1 MSSRVKKIILVFLA
15 VALLFGSS
23 RFQRSLNV
31 DRDRLGLTHAATL
44 ENAPPLLAFTTVAL
58 GGFRG
63 LISNFLWIRANDM
76 QLDDKYF
83 EAAQLANWIT
93 DLEPH
98 FPQVWVF
105 LAWNMSYNISIK
117 FPDFSDRWRWMENGL
132 GLLRDRGLVYNPDSV
147 LIYRELGWFFQNKM
161 GYNLDDANVYFKREW
176 AREMIPFFGNGG
188 TNFSA
193 MINPQTALD
202 RTNAYRMRT
211 IYKLDPAYAQSVDE
225 KWGPLDW
232 RLPEAHAIYWG
243 CRGLDQAKEHP
254 DKVKPDDL
262 VQLRRLIYQ
271 SLYQA
276 FKHGRY
282 IDNPYNT
289 SGYVLGPNLDLIQR
303 TGDAILSLHD
313 EENDPMQKNGYL
325 KVYRSFLKD
334 AVYLLYVDNRI
345 AEANKWYDILRDKY
359 PDIPILDIADS
370 FPTKMTM
377 DEYAEAK
384 VQEEVGDTSQE
395 RTTAVVEGLVNHAYY
410 ELALGQQSR
419 FQGMRRLAMKVYENY
434 VSKTG
439 KLASNAQR
447 IQLPPFETIEQSVVD
462 QLLDVKGKVPYAGR
476 AVIRTYLK
484 MPPETAAPA
493 GTASTNDVPATAAGD
508 TSTNTPES
516 K

>member
-1 MSSRVKKIILVFLA
+1 
-15 VALLFGSS
+15 
-23 RFQRSLNV
+23 
-31 DRDRLGLTHAATL
+31 
-44 ENAPPLLAFTTVAL
+44 
-58 GGFRG
+58 
-63 LISNFLWIRANDM
+63 
-76 QLDDKYF
+76 
-83 EAAQLANWIT
+83 
-93 DLEPH
+93 
-98 FPQVWVF
+98 
-105 LAWNMSYNISIK
+105 
-117 FPDFSDRWRWMENGL
+117 
-132 GLLRDRGLVYNPDSV
+132 
-147 LIYRELGWFFQNKM
+147 
-161 GYNLDDANVYFKREW
+161 
-176 AREMIPFFGNGG
+176 
-188 TNFSA
+188 
-193 MINPQTALD
+193 
-202 RTNAYRMRT
+202 
-211 IYKLDPAYAQSVDE
+211 
-225 KWGPLDW
+225 
-232 RLPEAHAIYWG
+232 
-243 CRGLDQAKEHP
+243 
-254 DKVKPDDL
+254 
-262 VQLRRLIYQ
+262 
-271 SLYQA
+271 
-276 FKHGRY
+276 
-282 IDNPYNT
+282 
-289 SGYVLGPNLDLIQR
+289 VLGPNLDLIQR